1 MNQFPINE
9 KIPIKEEIQIKD
21 ELPIKEE
28 KNVVYNKK
36 AIKLI
41 LFLFVFGIITGLI
54 LSAIFVNEANQRID
68 EMEEMLNSISPY
80 SPYIVYTLPHLTITN
95 IILPSLGIIIFCISI
110 FLLIGL
116 IIVYIKIFLKTNSKY
131 ITGLLFFLAPL
142 FIQSI
147 LLVNTLRSLFV
158 SSAIPEEYEPIRES
172 IGFGFGGLGGII
184 VMVSIFEI
192 IGLSILLYLSTE

>member
-1 MNQFPINE
+1 MNQIPINE
-9 KIPIKEEIQIKD
+9 KIPIKEE
-21 ELPIKEE
+21 
-28 KNVVYNKK
+28 KNIVYNKK
-36 AIKLI
+36 AIRII

-54 LSAIFVNEANQRID
+54 LSVIFVNEANQRID
-68 EMEEMLNSISPY
+68 EMTEMYNFISIPHNIFT
-80 SPYIVYTLPHLTITN
+80 PEHLTISD
-95 IILPSLGIIIFCISI
+95 IILPSLGVIIFCISI
-110 FLLIGL
+110 FLLVGL

-131 ITGLLFFLAPL
+131 IIGLLFFLVPL

-147 LLVNTLRSLFV
+147 LFVNTLRSLFV
-158 SSAIPEEYEPIRES
+158 SSAIPDEYGPIRES